1 MPRVLMPLPSEDFE
15 PTEAAVPWRCLR
27 SAGIEVV
34 FATPDGKPGR
44 CDPLALQGVVFG
56 TIGAKRQDG
65 ELYREMEQ
73 DAAYRDPIH
82 YRDIEVESFDALHLT
97 GGHAPGMR
105 PYLESEIL
113 HAKAVEFFAQ
123 QKIVSAIC
131 HGPIVLA
138 RAKDPATNRSV
149 LHGRRMTALTKML
162 ERSGWLLTRWTL
174 GNHFRTYPQYVQ
186 DEVIEAIGDTTK
198 FERGPLVPSYRNP
211 FTVRDGNLLTARWPG
226 DSHRLGDDL
235 TEMLTVHTSDH
246 AHP

>member
-44 CDPLALQGVVFG
+44 CDPLALQGVAFG
-56 TIGAKRQDG
+56 TIGAKREDG
-65 ELYREMEQ
+65 ELYREMEH
-73 DAAYRDPIH
+73 DAAYRAPIR
-82 YRDIEVESFDALHLT
+82 YRDIEVDSFDALHLA

-113 HAKAVEFFAQ
+113 QARAVEFFAK

-138 RAKDPATNRSV
+138 RAKDPTTNRSV

-162 ERSGWLLTRWTL
+162 ERSGWLLTMWTL

-186 DEVIEAIGDTTK
+186 DEVIEAIGDNTK

-211 FTVRDGNLLTARWPG
+211 FTVRDDNLLTARWPG
-226 DSHRLGDDL
+226 DAHRLGDEL
-235 TEMLTVHTSDH
+235 TEMLAVHITDH